1 MERGRVPRPAA
12 AARRFRHTLSLAL
25 LTAALASGCG
35 NPVAGGARSAATGHG
50 TGTPSAAAP
59 GPPPSSSSTQPP
71 VSPAELCVRVVSHW
85 AREVLAGGTYGDYQ
99 SMGLSN
105 RQYDVLREAV
115 DAARPVRR
123 EQGDRAAGQVIDRI
137 TRDRC
142 AGHHRGGGPG
152 QGPWR

>member
-35 NPVAGGARSAATGHG
+35 NSLAGGARSATTGHD
-50 TGTPSAAAP
+50 TGTRTTAATET
-59 GPPPSSSSTQPP
+59 PPSSSSAQPP
-71 VSPAELCVRVVSHW
+71 APPAELCVRVVSHW

-123 EQGDRAAGQVIDRI
+123 EQGDRAAGQLIDRI

-142 AGHHRGGGPG
+142 AEHHRGGGPG
-152 QGPWR
+152 QGPWQ

>member
-35 NPVAGGARSAATGHG
+35 NPVAGDGRSAASGHDTG
-50 TGTPSAAAP
+50 A
-59 GPPPSSSSTQPP
+59 PPSSSSTQPP

-123 EQGDRAAGQVIDRI
+123 EQGDRAAGQLIDRI